1 MYVTRFLSA
10 AAAMALLSGVAIAQ
24 TADPAAP
31 AQPPAAA
38 PPAATAAPATP
49 AAKVTPNGDLI
60 ATAQASGQFT
70 TFLKALDATNLT
82 SVLKSNPNLTV
93 FAPTD
98 AAFAALPAGE
108 LDRLM
113 QPANAAQLQKVLTYH
128 VINTKVDSTKI
139 TGAKGEVK
147 TVEGSSVTLD
157 GSGASPMVD
166 GANIVQAD
174 VMATNGVLHVVDK
187 VLIPKDVPIQAA
199 AAAATDDAAT
209 SMASATIN
217 GDAMSAT
224 DAGADVS
231 AQAAPAAAPA
241 PDQATTPSAT
251 DAPADQA
258 LNPTTSPAAAP
269 ADPTAATTAPAAET
283 GTAAPTS
290 ATLPASSMSPDQQA
304 TLKAGDANVVSNP
317 PVADTPENRKAYG
330 APMSNAGKRSSAK
343 GN

>member
-1 MYVTRFLSA
+1 MTRLLSA
-10 AAAMALLSGVAIAQ
+10 AAAVALLSGAAVAQ
-24 TADPAAP
+24 TAAP
-31 AQPPAAA
+31 AQAPAAA
-38 PPAATAAPATP
+38 PPAT
-49 AAKVTPNGDLI
+49 KVSPNGDLI

-82 SVLKSNPNLTV
+82 SVLKTNPNLTV

-128 VINTKVDSTKI
+128 VINTKVDSSKI
-139 TGAKGEVK
+139 NGAKGEVK

-157 GSGASPMVD
+157 GSGTTAMVD
-166 GANIVQAD
+166 GAHIVQAD
-174 VMATNGVLHVVDK
+174 VVATNGVLHVVDK

-199 AAAATDDAAT
+199 AATDDAAT
-209 SMASATIN
+209 SMASTTASA
-217 GDAMSAT
+217 DVMSAT
-224 DAGADVS
+224 DAGSDVA
-231 AQAAPAAAPA
+231 AQAAPAASPA

-258 LNPTTSPAAAP
+258 LNPTASPAP
-269 ADPTAATTAPAAET
+269 ADPTAATTAPAAT
-283 GTAAPTS
+283 GAAAPAS
-290 ATLPASSMSPDQQA
+290 ATLPASTSTPEEQA
-304 TLKAGDANVVSNP
+304 TLKAGDPNVVSNP

-330 APMSNAGKRSSAK
+330 KPMSNAGKRSAAK

>member
-10 AAAMALLSGVAIAQ
+10 AAAVALLSGVAIAQ
-24 TADPAAP
+24 TTAP
-31 AQPPAAA
+31 AQPPAAP
-38 PPAATAAPATP
+38 PPATTAAPAT
-49 AAKVTPNGDLI
+49 AAVKVTPNGDLI
-60 ATAQASGQFT
+60 ATAKASGQFT
-70 TFLKALDATNLT
+70 VFLKALDATNLT
-82 SVLKSNPNLTV
+82 SVLASNPNLTV

-128 VINTKVDSTKI
+128 VINTKVDSSKI
-139 TGAKGEVK
+139 NGAKGEVK
-147 TVEGSSVTLD
+147 TVEGSSVVLD
-157 GSGASPMVD
+157 GSGATPMVD

-174 VMATNGVLHVVDK
+174 VLATNGVLHVVDK

-199 AAAATDDAAT
+199 AATDDAAT
-209 SMASATIN
+209 SMASTTASA
-217 GDAMSAT
+217 DVMSAT
-224 DAGADVS
+224 DAGSDVA
-231 AQAAPAAAPA
+231 AQAAPAPA
-241 PDQATTPSAT
+241 PDQAATPSAT

-258 LNPTTSPAAAP
+258 LNPTTAPAPA
-269 ADPTAATTAPAAET
+269 ADPTAATTAPAADT

-290 ATLPASSMSPDQQA
+290 ATLPASSLNPEQQA

-330 APMSNAGKRSSAK
+330 LPMSNAGKRSAAK

>member
-10 AAAMALLSGVAIAQ
+10 AAAVALLSGVAIAQ
-24 TADPAAP
+24 TAP
-31 AQPPAAA
+31 AA
-38 PPAATAAPATP
+38 PPAAPPPATTAAPATA

-60 ATAQASGQFT
+60 ATAKASGQFT
-70 TFLKALDATNLT
+70 VFLKALDATNLT
-82 SVLKSNPNLTV
+82 SVLASNPNLTV

-128 VINTKVDSTKI
+128 VINTKVDSSKI
-139 TGAKGEVK
+139 NGAKGEVK

-157 GSGASPMVD
+157 GSGATPMVD

-174 VMATNGVLHVVDK
+174 VLATNGVLHVVDK

-199 AAAATDDAAT
+199 AAATDDAAT
-209 SMASATIN
+209 SMASTTASA
-217 GDAMSAT
+217 DVMSAT
-224 DAGADVS
+224 DAGSDVA
-231 AQAAPAAAPA
+231 AQAAPAPA
-241 PDQATTPSAT
+241 PDQAATPSAT

-258 LNPTTSPAAAP
+258 LNPTTAPTP
-269 ADPTAATTAPAAET
+269 ADPTAATTAPAADT

-290 ATLPASSMSPDQQA
+290 ATLPASSLNPDQQA
-304 TLKAGDANVVSNP
+304 TLKAGDPNVVSNP

-330 APMSNAGKRSSAK
+330 SPMSNAGKRSAAK

>member
-24 TADPAAP
+24 TAAP

-38 PPAATAAPATP
+38 PPAATSAPATP

-199 AAAATDDAAT
+199 AAATDDAAT
-209 SMASATIN
+209 SMASATAN

-224 DAGADVS
+224 DAGADVA

-258 LNPTTSPAAAP
+258 LNPTTSPTQAP
-269 ADPTAATTAPAAET
+269 ADPTAATTAPAADT

-290 ATLPASSMSPDQQA
+290 ATVPTSTMSPDQQA
-304 TLKAGDANVVSNP
+304 TLKAGDPNVVSNP

-330 APMSNAGKRSSAK
+330 APMSNAGKRSGAK

>member
-10 AAAMALLSGVAIAQ
+10 AAAVALLSGVAVAQ
-24 TADPAAP
+24 TAP
-31 AQPPAAA
+31 AA
-38 PPAATAAPATP
+38 PPAAPPPATTAAPATP

-60 ATAQASGQFT
+60 ATAKASGQFT
-70 TFLKALDATNLT
+70 IFLKALDATNLT
-82 SVLKSNPNLTV
+82 SVLASNPNLTV

-128 VINTKVDSTKI
+128 VINTKVDSSKI
-139 TGAKGEVK
+139 NGAKGEVK
-147 TVEGSSVTLD
+147 TVEGSAVVLD
-157 GSGASPMVD
+157 GSGTTAMVD
-166 GANIVQAD
+166 GAHIVQAD
-174 VMATNGVLHVVDK
+174 VLATNGVLHVVDK

-199 AAAATDDAAT
+199 AAATDDAAA
-209 SMASATIN
+209 SMASTTASA
-217 GDAMSAT
+217 DVMSAT
-224 DAGADVS
+224 DAGSDVA
-231 AQAAPAAAPA
+231 AQAAPAPA
-241 PDQATTPSAT
+241 PDQAATPSAT

-258 LNPTTSPAAAP
+258 LNPTTAPAPAP
-269 ADPTAATTAPAAET
+269 ADPTAATTAPAADT

-290 ATLPASSMSPDQQA
+290 ATLPASSLNPEQQA
-304 TLKAGDANVVSNP
+304 TLKAGDPNVVSNP

-330 APMSNAGKRSSAK
+330 SPMSNAGKRSAAK